1 MSVRVMIAV
10 PSPMVGEGLKSIING
25 SQEYTVA
32 GVVPDMQSCVERM
45 PVMAPDIVMVDTVL
59 LAHGS
64 RSSVSIYNAY
74 PELQERTVVGIVTGA
89 CDDELLRQ
97 FDGTVNLY
105 DGEMQILRKL
115 RAALRSHDSSPHK
128 VNNEISEREREILVL
143 VASGMTNKE
152 IADRLNISVHTVI
165 AHRKN
170 ISHKTGIKSV
180 AGLTVYALMNS
191 MIDRNAVVL

>member
-1 MSVRVMIAV
+1 MSARVMIVV

-25 SQEYTVA
+25 SQDYTVA
-32 GVVPDMQSCVERM
+32 GVVPDMQSCMERI
-45 PVMAPDIVMVDTVL
+45 PVMVPAIVVIDTVL
-59 LAHGS
+59 LAHGG

-74 PELQERTVVGIVTGA
+74 PELQPRTVVGLVAGA
-89 CDDELLRQ
+89 CDDELMRQ

-105 DGEMQILRKL
+105 DGQMQILRKL
-115 RAALRSHDSSPHK
+115 RAASRNRDVSPHK

-152 IADRLNISVHTVI
+152 IADRLSISIHTVI

-180 AGLTVYALMNS
+180 AGLTVYALMNN
-191 MIDRNAVVL
+191 MIDRNSIDL